1 MRVRK
6 GMRVRELTKKVG
18 QIPRQGRVTGVHG
31 HSVEVAW
38 DDGHVSS
45 VAGAYLIPV
54 HKARPSAGR

>member
-18 QIPRQGRVTGVHG
+18 QIPRRGRVRAVRG

-45 VAGAYLIPV
+45 VTGAYLFP
-54 HKARPSAGR
+54 AERPSRSAD